1 MSCSNPAAVDHPAAD
16 RARRRSDP
24 MGGPAV
30 AAVVPVE
37 YTFVF
42 DNPADVPVVVLDDG
56 LWRIVD
62 LRFLGSR
69 FSTTFADRLVA
80 VVGKRVCVSARP
92 WFETVDKAEKEISGY
107 SAPLAERTWGGAL
120 LVEMKLPEYRSPWAA
135 LYPDILTWLARLAN
149 AAVDGRCSPYSRR
162 R

>member
-1 MSCSNPAAVDHPAAD
+1 MSCPNTAAVDHPVAE

-30 AAVVPVE
+30 VAAPVE
-37 YTFVF
+37 HTFVF
-42 DNPADVPVVVLDDG
+42 DNPDDVPVVVFDDS
-56 LWRIVD
+56 LWRVID

-69 FSTTFADRLVA
+69 FGTTFADRLVA

-92 WFETVDKAEKEISGY
+92 WFETVAAATKEINGY
-107 SAPLAERTWGGAL
+107 SGPLAERTWGGAL
-120 LVEMKLPEYRSPWAA
+120 LVESKLPRYRSPWAA
-135 LYPDILTWLARLAN
+135 LYPEIIPWLERLAN
-149 AAVDGRCSPYSRR
+149 ATVDGRCSAATRR